1 MSETARAP
9 QEPLMV
15 WTADEVMSATQA
27 RPAAGAAAAS
37 PSFAAVCTDSR
48 AVVEGCLF
56 VALRGANH
64 DAHRF
69 VAEALRKGATAA
81 LVERVPADVSPDRL
95 FVVADTTR
103 ALGDLAAWT
112 RNREDWRVVAITGSN
127 GKTTTKEML
136 ASICEQADFPG
147 WRRGVLKT
155 HGNENNTIGL
165 PLTVLRARGDE
176 AVAVLEMG
184 MNHRGEIARLTEI
197 ARPDVGVITNVG
209 AAHLEG
215 LGDLD
220 GVAAAKGELYAGM
233 AATATIVVNA
243 EDERVVHVARGFAGR
258 RIEFGPGREVE
269 AQLLG
274 SPRLEELRFSLSVA
288 GARAPVRL
296 AFAGAHNVSN
306 ALAAAAC
313 AHALGVSV
321 DEIAA
326 GLEAARPP
334 TMRMQVERLVN
345 GVTVINDSYNANPSS
360 MEAGLRSLAA
370 EKGRRWA
377 VLGEMRELGSSSG
390 DLHRDLGRTVAQL
403 GIDFLVAVGDASEDV
418 AIGALRADGRGA
430 VQVAG
435 DAGAAADLITSQ
447 WRAGDVVFVKGS
459 RGPDDDPAVR
469 RFGSRMA
476 EVVARLQEAGARG

>member
-1 MSETARAP
+1 MG
-9 QEPLMV
+9 
-15 WTADEVMSATQA
+15 WTADEIVSATQA
-27 RPAAGAAAAS
+27 RPASGAVGGL
-37 PSFAAVCTDSR
+37 PRSFAAVCTDSR
-48 AVVEGCLF
+48 VVTQGSLF

-69 VAEALRKGATAA
+69 VAEALRKGAAAA
-81 LVERVPADVSPDRL
+81 LVDHVPDAAAPERL
-95 FVVADTTR
+95 LLVADTTV

-112 RNREDWRVVAITGSN
+112 RNRADWLVVAITGSN

-136 ASICEQADFPG
+136 ASIFEHADLPG
-147 WRRGVLKT
+147 PGRGVLKT

-165 PLTVLRARGDE
+165 PLTLLRARGDE

-233 AATATIVVNA
+233 APTATIVVNA
-243 EDERVVHVARGFAGR
+243 EDERVARAARAFAGR
-258 RIEFGPGREVE
+258 RIEFGAGREVE
-269 AQLLG
+269 ARLVASPQLDG
-274 SPRLEELRFSLSVA
+274 VRFSLSIA
-288 GARAPVRL
+288 GVSAPVRL
-296 AFAGAHNVSN
+296 AFAGAHNIGN
-306 ALAAAAC
+306 ALAAAGC

-321 DEIAA
+321 DKIAA

-334 TMRMQVERLVN
+334 AMRMQVERLGN

-360 MEAGLRSLAA
+360 MEAGLRSLATA
-370 EKGRRWA
+370 GGRRWA
-377 VLGEMRELGSSSG
+377 VLGEMRELGPASD

-403 GIDFLVAVGDASEDV
+403 GIDFLVAVGDAGEEMAV
-418 AIGALRADGRGA
+418 GALRAAGRGA

-435 DAGAAADLITSQ
+435 NAGSAADLITSQ

-476 EVVARLQEAGARG
+476 EVVARLQEAGARD